1 MSKASGALG
10 AVGKVITYILVVLLV
25 LGIAGGIA
33 YFALRSQGVTYYVEY
48 GGEVYLA
55 NGDGGNITLWTG
67 ETHEFSVKSLTG
79 GEVNFDV
86 KVVSNSSN
94 NFTFTCNGKVYQFVS
109 TEEKNNDYSEIFGLQ
124 KSAGGFS
131 LSFPDGFTVEQAIK
145 EKFGGDITLI
155 DELSDSTAYFV
166 VTVSVGKSSVDLS
179 FVFGGQADISSS
191 GIVISPP
198 QIVF

>member
-1 MSKASGALG
+1 MSKANGALG

-55 NGDGGNITLWTG
+55 NGDGGNITLRTG

-79 GEVNFDV
+79 GEVNYDV
-86 KVVSNSSN
+86 KVVSNSAN
-94 NFTFTCNGKVYQFVS
+94 NFTFVYDGKPQSFCG
-109 TEEKNNDYSEIFGLQ
+109 TDEELNDYSEIFGLQ
-124 KSAGGFS
+124 KNADGFS
-131 LSFPDGFTVEQAIK
+131 LSFPDGFTVEQAVE
-145 EKFGGDITLI
+145 EKFGGEVLFDK
-155 DELSDSTAYFV
+155 ELQSDKAYFV
-166 VTVSVGKSSVDLS
+166 ISVVADESSVDLW
-179 FVFGGQADISSS
+179 FVFGAKVTGVTLD
-191 GIVISPP
+191 PP

>member
-1 MSKASGALG
+1 MSKANGALG

-48 GGEVYLA
+48 GGEMYLA
-55 NGDGGNITLWTG
+55 NGDGGNITLRTG

-131 LSFPDGFTVEQAIK
+131 LSFPDGFTVEQAIE
-145 EKFGGDITLI
+145 EKFGGEVLF
-155 DELSDSTAYFV
+155 DEELQSDKAYFV
-166 VTVSVGKSSVDLS
+166 ISVVADESSVDLW
-179 FVFGGQADISSS
+179 FVFGAKVTGVTLD
-191 GIVISPP
+191 PP

>member
-1 MSKASGALG
+1 MSKSNGALG
-10 AVGKVITYILVVLLV
+10 AVGKVVTYILVVLLV
-25 LGIAGGIA
+25 LGIAGMVA

-48 GGEVYLA
+48 GGERYFA
-55 NGDGGNITLWTG
+55 NGDGGSIELLNG
-67 ETHEFSVKSLTG
+67 KAYEFTVNSLTG
-79 GEVNFDV
+79 GEVNYDV

-124 KSAGGFS
+124 KSADGFS

-145 EKFGGDITLI
+145 EKFGGEVLF
-155 DELSDSTAYFV
+155 DEELQSDKAYFV
-166 VTVSVGKSSVDLS
+166 ISVVADESSVDLW
-179 FVFGGQADISSS
+179 FVFGAKVTD
-191 GIVISPP
+191 VTLDPP

>member
-1 MSKASGALG
+1 MSKANGALG

-55 NGDGGNITLWTG
+55 IGDGGNITLRTG

-79 GEVNFDV
+79 GEVNYDV
-86 KVVSNSSN
+86 KVVSNSAN
-94 NFTFTCNGKVYQFVS
+94 NFTFVYDGKPQSFCG
-109 TEEKNNDYSEIFGLQ
+109 TDEDLNDYSDIFSLE
-124 KSAGGFS
+124 KAADGFS
-131 LSFPDGFTVEQAIK
+131 LSFPDGFTVEQAVE
-145 EKFGGDITLI
+145 EKFGGEVLF
-155 DELSDSTAYFV
+155 DEELQSDKAYFV
-166 VTVSVGKSSVDLS
+166 ISVVADESSVDLW
-179 FVFGGQADISSS
+179 FVFGAKVTGVTLD
-191 GIVISPP
+191 PP

>member
-1 MSKASGALG
+1 MSKANGALG

-55 NGDGGNITLWTG
+55 NGDGGNITLRTG

-79 GEVNFDV
+79 GEVNYDV
-86 KVVSNSSN
+86 KVVSNSAN
-94 NFTFTCNGKVYQFVS
+94 NFTFVYDGKPQSFCG
-109 TEEKNNDYSEIFGLQ
+109 TDEELNDYSEIFGLQ
-124 KSAGGFS
+124 KNADGFS
-131 LSFPDGFTVEQAIK
+131 LSFPDGFTVEQAVE
-145 EKFGGDITLI
+145 EKFGGEVLF
-155 DELSDSTAYFV
+155 DEELQSDKAYFV
-166 VTVSVGKSSVDLS
+166 ISVVADESSVDLW
-179 FVFGGQADISSS
+179 FVFGAKVTD
-191 GIVISPP
+191 VTLDPP

>member
-1 MSKASGALG
+1 MSKANGALG

-48 GGEVYLA
+48 DGEVYLA
-55 NGDGGNITLWTG
+55 NGDGGNITLRTG
-67 ETHEFSVKSLTG
+67 ETHEVSVKSLTS

-94 NFTFTCNGKVYQFVS
+94 NFTFTCNGKVFQFVS

-131 LSFPDGFTVEQAIK
+131 LSFPDGFTVEQAIE
-145 EKFGGDITLI
+145 EKFGGEVLF
-155 DELSDSTAYFV
+155 DEELESVKAYFV
-166 VTVSVGKSSVDLS
+166 ITVTADESVVNLWFTFDVD
-179 FVFGGQADISSS
+179 VE
-191 GIVISPP
+191 GIMLNPP

>member
-1 MSKASGALG
+1 MSKANGALG

-25 LGIAGGIA
+25 LGIAGVIA
-33 YFALRSQGVTYYVEY
+33 FFALRSQGVTFYVEY
-48 GGEVYLA
+48 GGERYIA
-55 NGDGGNITLWTG
+55 NGDGGSLSLRTG
-67 ETHEFSVKSLTG
+67 ETHEFFVKSLTG
-79 GEVNFDV
+79 GEVNYDV

-124 KSAGGFS
+124 KSADGFS

-145 EKFGGDITLI
+145 EKFGGEVLF
-155 DELSDSTAYFV
+155 DEELQSDKAYFV
-166 VTVSVGKSSVDLS
+166 ISVVADESSVDLW
-179 FVFGGQADISSS
+179 FVFGAKVTGVTLD
-191 GIVISPP
+191 PP